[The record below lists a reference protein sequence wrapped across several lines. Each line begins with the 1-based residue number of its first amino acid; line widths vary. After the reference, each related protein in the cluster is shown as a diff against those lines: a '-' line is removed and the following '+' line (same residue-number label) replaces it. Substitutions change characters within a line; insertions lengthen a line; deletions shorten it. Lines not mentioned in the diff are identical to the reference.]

1 MTAGNKFRQAIKDN
15 NPLMIVGAIN
25 AYSAILAEKQNHK
38 AIYLS
43 GGGVA
48 AASHGIPDLGIT
60 TMEDVLVEAKR
71 ITAAS
76 SLPLLVDI
84 DTGWGGAFNIARTIK
99 EMTKAGVAAVHMED
113 QVSQKRCGHRPN
125 KSLVTCEEM
134 VDRIKAAVDA
144 KEDDSFFIMARTDA
158 FASEG
163 MQAAIDRSSKYLEAG
178 ADGIF
183 LEAVT
188 DLEDY
193 KKFNSQVD
201 ALLLANITE
210 FGKTPLFTN
219 EELAGIAKI
228 SITTGKETEK
238 ITGEVLAQ
246 ARISAT
252 RLGVVVNERDVVK
265 EISKVSAATT
275 LSLGKSGEAIA
286 DAVTTA
292 KALGM
297 ELSKVEAI
305 SGSILQFES
314 SIEDELS
321 AELLIGKELNL
332 DKARQAALNNDLATV
347 AEEIAKQAGT
357 AAEFGKMNRIQQEAL
372 AKAVGM
378 NREELAQTL
387 YVQEQLAGV
396 SGDEAKR
403 REKILNARI
412 AEVGLAQAQQE
423 MAEEGFETL
432 EHQASVTQQLT
443 AFTEKLNEVFVAIA
457 PAVLAIADA
466 LMLVLT
472 PIARIVGFVTQLGK
486 MFGGIPATI
495 GLMIPLLMKASFIAK
510 GFALNGFKGAAAA
523 IYRTFAAIPY
533 GLGLPL
539 AIAGVAGLGAVVNG
553 ASKMFT
559 ADDLM
564 SSPTGGSGYGDRIL
578 VSKEGT
584 YALNNRDTIIAGTD
598 LFNKSSNQQQSSPV
612 VKLSIVLRLNA
623 V

>member
-60 TMEDVLVEAKR
+60 TMEDVLVDAKR
-71 ITAAS
+71 ITSAS
-76 SLPLLVDI
+76 KLPLLVDI

-219 EELAGIAKI
+219 EELA
-228 SITTGKETEK
+228 S
-238 ITGEVLAQ
+238 V
-246 ARISAT
+246 
-252 RLGVVVNERDVVK
+252 GVDM
-265 EISKVSAATT
+265 
-275 LSLGKSGEAIA
+275 SLYP
-286 DAVTTA
+286 
-292 KALGM
+292 
-297 ELSKVEAI
+297 
-305 SGSILQFES
+305 
-314 SIEDELS
+314 LS
-321 AELLIGKELNL
+321 AFRAMSL
-332 DKARQAALNNDLATV
+332 
-347 AEEIAKQAGT
+347 
-357 AAEFGKMNRIQQEAL
+357 AAEKVYESLLKEGTQRNVLDIMQT
-372 AKAVGM
+372 
-378 NREELAQTL
+378 REEL
-387 YVQEQLAGV
+387 YE
-396 SGDEAKR
+396 
-403 REKILNARI
+403 
-412 AEVGLAQAQQE
+412 
-423 MAEEGFETL
+423 
-432 EHQASVTQQLT
+432 
-443 AFTEKLNEVFVAIA
+443 
-457 PAVLAIADA
+457 
-466 LMLVLT
+466 
-472 PIARIVGFVTQLGK
+472 
-486 MFGGIPATI
+486 
-495 GLMIPLLMKASFIAK
+495 
-510 GFALNGFKGAAAA
+510 
-523 IYRTFAAIPY
+523 
-533 GLGLPL
+533 
-539 AIAGVAGLGAVVNG
+539 
-553 ASKMFT
+553 
-559 ADDLM
+559 
-564 SSPTGGSGYGDRIL
+564 
-578 VSKEGT
+578 
-584 YALNNRDTIIAGTD
+584 
-598 LFNKSSNQQQSSPV
+598 
-612 VKLSIVLRLNA
+612 RLNYHEFEQKLDKLFSDEGEK
-623 V
+623 